1 MAFSPGGCSQTR
13 EPDRGR
19 GSSASAEPCGRQG
32 GAARAG
38 RFRARLPSPAGG
50 HRSAR
55 PRLIEGPR
63 PVVRHQSHKRRP
75 LCSQGANGSASDAKI
90 RRPPH
95 GILHKR
101 PCRDSRPFIVRRG
114 LWWGLHP
121 ASGGPLSPR
130 GGRTGS
136 RPASALAQ
144 RGCGSA
150 RGRGYRPGV
159 RGFVQG
165 RGKGAWPT
173 GPALS
178 PASAAHVETRAR
190 HPRTFQQPGPPWE
203 DGGHCPLWDREL
215 VGTGPGPVT
224 SSHPCVRP
232 PPRTPSSATGLGRRG
247 HPNEVCGP
255 HSFSSVGGCP

>member
-1 MAFSPGGCSQTR
+1 MLFRS

-19 GSSASAEPCGRQG
+19 GSSASAEPCGQQG

-159 RGFVQG
+159 RGLVQG

-178 PASAAHVETRAR
+178 PASAGHVETRAGTHGPSSSQGHPGKTGVTVR
-190 HPRTFQQPGPPWE
+190 SGTVSLSGQGQVPSHPRTPVSDPHPG
-203 DGGHCPLWDREL
+203 
-215 VGTGPGPVT
+215 
-224 SSHPCVRP
+224 RP
-232 PPRTPSSATGLGRRG
+232 PRPLGWDGEVTPMKSAAPTALARWAVAPER
-247 HPNEVCGP
+247 VTC
-255 HSFSSVGGCP
+255 